1 MRMIISMFV
10 LVAGVTA
17 QSAVNQGA
25 TNSNCN
31 DRTSG
36 PLLQSTTFVEP
47 KERKEVKPVD
57 TQQASGK
64 GKAQGA

>member
-1 MRMIISMFV
+1 MKMIITMFV
-10 LVAGVTA
+10 LVAGMTA
-17 QSAVNQGA
+17 QSAIHQGA

-36 PLLQSTTFVEP
+36 PLLQSTTFSEP
-47 KERKEVKPVD
+47 KDKQKAKPAD